1 MKKEDLGFIHTA
13 ISNAINIAMAEVT
26 ICEANDIKPA
36 TVKVY
41 KEDLIPQLE
50 KSLELIKT
58 EYYATN

>member
-1 MKKEDLGFIHTA
+1 MKKEDLEFIHTTLE
-13 ISNAINIAMAEVT
+13 NAINIAKREVRLN
-26 ICEANDIKPA
+26 EENGLRPYK
-36 TVKVY
+36 VKHF